1 MTLTHADI
9 SRAAAEEWFDSR
21 SYRHERF
28 ADVPALARRKRE
40 LGLSVS
46 LVLPCREVADTIEP
60 VLDEVEALRRRAAL
74 VDQVV
79 VVDAGSRDGTADVAR
94 GRGAEVHDES
104 ELLPE
109 IGPVLGKGDA
119 MWRALSVARGDIVL
133 YADADSASFEAHFI
147 YGMLGPL
154 LCDRHVR
161 FVKATYH
168 RPFTAPD
175 GTVVD
180 DAGRVTELTAKPL
193 LAIFYPELAGFG
205 QPLAGEVAGRRD
217 LLCSIPFLT
226 GYAVEA
232 AMIIDVLRQVGLG
245 GMAQVDL
252 GSRRNRSQRLLALNS
267 MAYAV
272 ARALLSR
279 AEADGRIPPNG
290 GPAAPESYLHAA
302 NEPGGVRLEHR
313 RVPVVERPPVAD
325 P

>member
-1 MTLTHADI
+1 MTLTRTHI
-9 SRAAAEEWFDSR
+9 PQHAAEDWFRAR
-21 SYRHERF
+21 SYRHDRF
-28 ADVPALARRKRE
+28 SDLGDLARRKGA

-46 LVLPCREVADTIEP
+46 VVLPCREVAETVGPI
-60 VLDEVEALRRRAAL
+60 LREVAALRRRAAL

-79 VVDAGSRDGTADVAR
+79 VVDAGSRDGTAAVAR
-94 GRGAEVHDES
+94 RHGAEVHDEAD
-104 ELLPE
+104 LLPAF
-109 IGPVLGKGDA
+109 GPVLGKGDA

-133 YADADSASFEAHFI
+133 YADADSASFGAHFI

-154 LCDRHVR
+154 LSEPEVR

-193 LAIFYPELAGFG
+193 LAIFHPELAGFG
-205 QPLAGEVAGRRD
+205 QPLAGEVAAHRD
-217 LLCSIPFLT
+217 LLCSIPFFT

-232 AMIIDVLRQVGLG
+232 GMMIDVLGRVGLSA
-245 GMAQVDL
+245 MAQVDL

-267 MAYAV
+267 MSYAV

-279 AEADGRIPPNG
+279 AGQAVDG
-290 GPAAPESYLHAA
+290 EVYLHAA
-302 NEPGGVRLEHR
+302 NQPGGVRLEHR
-313 RVPVVERPPVAD
+313 RVQVVERPPFDSASQRI
-325 P
+325 

>member
-1 MTLTHADI
+1 MTLTRPDI
-9 SRAAAEEWFDSR
+9 SRSAAEEWFRSR

-28 ADVPALARRKRE
+28 ADAAALADRKRE

-46 LVLPCREVADTIEP
+46 LVLPCREVGDTIGP
-60 VLDEVEALRRRAAL
+60 VLDEVEALRRRAEL

-79 VVDAGSRDGTADVAR
+79 VVDAGSRDGTAEIAR

-104 ELLPE
+104 DLLPGT
-109 IGPVLGKGDA
+109 GPVLGKGDA
-119 MWRALSVARGDIVL
+119 MWRALSVAGGDIVL
-133 YADADSASFEAHFI
+133 YADADSASFGAHFV

-154 LCDRHVR
+154 LCDTDVR

-193 LAIFYPELAGFG
+193 LAIFHPELAGFG
-205 QPLAGEVAGRRD
+205 QPLAGEVAARRD

-232 AMIIDVLRQVGLG
+232 GMLVDVLRQAGLDA
-245 GMAQVDL
+245 MAQVDL

-267 MAYAV
+267 MSYAV
-272 ARALLSR
+272 AQALLSR
-279 AEADGRIPPNG
+279 AEMGGR
-290 GPAAPESYLHAA
+290 ATESESYLHAA
-302 NEPGGVRLEHR
+302 NEPGGVRLERR
-313 RVPVVERPPVAD
+313 RVRVVERPPLAGLSV
-325 P
+325 

>member
-1 MTLTHADI
+1 MTLTRPEI
-9 SRAAAEEWFDSR
+9 SRTAAEDWFRSR
-21 SYRHERF
+21 SYRHDRF
-28 ADVPALARRKRE
+28 ADVTALADRKRR

-46 LVLPCREVADTIEP
+46 LVLPAREVADTIGP
-60 VLDEVEALRRRAAL
+60 VLDEVDALRGRAAL

-94 GRGAEVHDES
+94 RRGAEVHDES
-104 ELLPE
+104 DLLAE
-109 IGPVLGKGDA
+109 TGPVLGKGDA

-133 YADADSASFEAHFI
+133 YADADSTSFGPHFV

-154 LCDRHVR
+154 LCDEGVR

-205 QPLAGEVAGRRD
+205 QPLAGEVAARRD
-217 LLCSIPFLT
+217 LLCSIPFFT

-232 AMIIDVLRQVGLG
+232 GMLVDVLRRAGLDA
-245 GMAQVDL
+245 MAQVDL

-267 MAYAV
+267 MSYAV
-272 ARALLSR
+272 AQAILARAR
-279 AEADGRIPPNG
+279 GGGAAAE
-290 GPAAPESYLHAA
+290 PESYLHAA
-302 NEPGGVRLEHR
+302 NQPDGVRLERR
-313 RVPVVERPPVAD
+313 RVRVVERPPLAD
-325 P
+325 LAV